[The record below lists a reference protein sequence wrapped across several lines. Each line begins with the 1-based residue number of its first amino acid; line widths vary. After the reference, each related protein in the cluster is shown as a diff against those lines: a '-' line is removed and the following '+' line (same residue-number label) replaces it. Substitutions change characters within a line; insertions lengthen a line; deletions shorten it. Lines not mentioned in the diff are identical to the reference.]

1 MCYSVEPAGFFLS
14 EMPVSFPLFILF
26 SNGQGETCIERC
38 VGRKRRWI
46 CISTYGDVVTCIRTT
61 VCALRLDCVLVF
73 MIPEE
78 SWRLLRLRHPLIATA
93 CLSTSGLFR
102 HGTTVILRF
111 LFSFWSAISVSFSR
125 PVSRY
130 IPLFSWVLCNMLS
143 A

>member
-46 CISTYGDVVTCIRTT
+46 CISTYGGNTVFCVWKMTLDVTDVVTCIRTT

-125 PVSRY
+125 PGQ
-130 IPLFSWVLCNMLS
+130 
-143 A
+143 